1 MEARPVPGELL
12 TGGRLN
18 AAITRAVVR
27 SHSELAGRGPT
38 KATAFFHDNVIVVV
52 LEQTMTRS
60 ERSLAA
66 SGRLDA
72 VHDVRQELQRAMR
85 ADLVSAI
92 EGLTGCTVSAF
103 MSDNSVEPDLAVE
116 LFVLDRPVSV
126 IRGD

>member
-1 MEARPVPGELL
+1 MEAEPVPRELL

-27 SHSELAGRGPT
+27 SHSEHAGRGPT

-60 ERSLAA
+60 EQSLAA

-85 ADLVSAI
+85 ADLVAAI
-92 EGLTGCTVSAF
+92 ERLTGCSVSAF
-103 MSDNSVEPDLAVE
+103 MGDNSVEPDLAVE
-116 LFVLDRPVSV
+116 LFVLDRPVPV
-126 IRGD
+126 MRGD

>member
-1 MEARPVPGELL
+1 MEARPVPRELL

-27 SHSELAGRGPT
+27 SHSEHAGRGPT

-92 EGLTGCTVSAF
+92 EALTGCTVSAF
-103 MSDNSVEPDLAVE
+103 MGDNCVEPDLAVE
-116 LFVLDRPVSV
+116 LFVLDRPVPV
-126 IRGD
+126 MRGD